1 MQTLF
6 NKLCFKAI
14 LHRKAQDYA
23 AQRSNSVFG
32 MDARKKY
39 SSERFGRGFGT
50 FTRRGKPKIAGKHG
64 FHRKRLYKTVQPLR
78 VIRRLCYG
86 NNRKTVCILRFSLL
100 RRFHSGNKTEAK
112 SEQKSRFVVNFA
124 GYFSWFGVISGKN
137 YTLNSINKFRKNTQN
152 CCIRRIFF
160 MLTTRA
166 KKTESR
172 ACRSIWQSFSDFG
185 TSDLAD
191 SCDYVSGVGFWS
203 VRVCRRREWRNL
215 GTFSDESYRMVLS
228 ARGGEHGMKRRTA

>member
-112 SEQKSRFVVNFA
+112 S
-124 GYFSWFGVISGKN
+124 GKTN
-137 YTLNSINKFRKNTQN
+137 VKRSKIGTKIAICRKF
-152 CCIRRIFF
+152 CRIFF
-160 MLTTRA
+160 LIWCNFREKLYAELNQQIQKKYA
-166 KKTESR
+166 KLLHTPYILHADDPGEKDGITCLSVYMTKLLR
-172 ACRSIWQSFSDFG
+172 LRDFRFG
-185 TSDLAD
+185 
-191 SCDYVSGVGFWS
+191 
-203 VRVCRRREWRNL
+203 R
-215 GTFSDESYRMVLS
+215 
-228 ARGGEHGMKRRTA
+228 